1 MRDPAVLV
9 GAGTRRDCPASIRR
23 GIIEGHAYSVLHAV
37 EAVDRH
43 GETHRLLLLRNP
55 WAHGEWHGP
64 WSDRSELWGKLPRV
78 RAAVGD
84 GASDEDDGL
93 FWMAVDDFCAVFA
106 AVELCRLPGGAH
118 RRTANATLTP
128 RPRPSLADVPLAG
141 MEAIMEA
148 DDEAPAGRSGRL
160 EGVVEEEESGSETE
174 SPQKASGKGAK
185 QRRRKGRKGRR

>member
-64 WSDRSELWGKLPRV
+64 NPNPNPKP
-78 RAAVGD
+78 
-84 GASDEDDGL
+84 
-93 FWMAVDDFCAVFA
+93 
-106 AVELCRLPGGAH
+106 
-118 RRTANATLTP
+118 
-128 RPRPSLADVPLAG
+128 
-141 MEAIMEA
+141 
-148 DDEAPAGRSGRL
+148 
-160 EGVVEEEESGSETE
+160 
-174 SPQKASGKGAK
+174 
-185 QRRRKGRKGRR
+185 

>member
-64 WSDRSELWGKLPRV
+64 NPNPNPSPSPSPHPNPSPGAPLLARLAV
-78 RAAVGD
+78 RAGRTVGAVY
-84 GASDEDDGL
+84 S
-93 FWMAVDDFCAVFA
+93 
-106 AVELCRLPGGAH
+106 
-118 RRTANATLTP
+118 TL
-128 RPRPSLADVPLAG
+128 
-141 MEAIMEA
+141 
-148 DDEAPAGRSGRL
+148 
-160 EGVVEEEESGSETE
+160 
-174 SPQKASGKGAK
+174 SP
-185 QRRRKGRKGRR
+185 